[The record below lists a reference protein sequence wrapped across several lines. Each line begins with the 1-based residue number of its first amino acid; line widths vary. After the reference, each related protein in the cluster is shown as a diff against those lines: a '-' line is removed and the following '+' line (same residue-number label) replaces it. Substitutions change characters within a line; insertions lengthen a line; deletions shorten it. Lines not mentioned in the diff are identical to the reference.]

1 MIDLQLEVPAYHVFE
16 FQQILSAAGISYERL
31 DRTNINSPFNFQ
43 ITTTAEK
50 AVLAE
55 KLLADMDI
63 YSAVSYVTDRK
74 LDETLNRAASF
85 GLEVVC
91 NNVAFRILDKPYLHR
106 VEVKGSEGALNRFY
120 SNKKLSPSRLEQEL
134 DTTVFLTPSRG
145 GSGKGTVAH
154 IKTPDPVKS

>member
-1 MIDLQLEVPAYHVFE
+1 MDLQLNVPAYHVFE

-31 DRTNINSPFNFQ
+31 DRTNINDPFNFL

-63 YSAVSYVTDRK
+63 YSTVSYITSRK
-74 LDETLNRAASF
+74 LDETLHRAKSF

-91 NNVAFRILDKPYLHR
+91 NTVAFRILDKPYLHR

-120 SNKKLSPSRLEQEL
+120 SKKEIPIEDLEL
-134 DTTVFLTPSRG
+134 DTTVFLTGSRG

-154 IKTPDPVKS
+154 INTPDTIAS